1 MSTRAPSIIT
11 RLDIK
16 FFETALCAESDPESF
31 FPEKGL
37 KHSTANANRA
47 KAICFSCV
55 NRKECLDWALL
66 IDDRW
71 AIMGGLTP
79 RARRSLR
86 ESHKKTI
93 NAGIKAGLSLI
104 EIADK
109 NGYTLAYFTKLQ
121 NERLYSNGYIPLK
134 RRSRDGKDD

>member
-1 MSTRAPSIIT
+1 MSTSAPTIIT

-16 FFETALCAESDPESF
+16 FFDQALCAESDPESF

-37 KHSTANANRA
+37 KHSTANSNKA

-79 RARRSLR
+79 RARRSFR

-93 NAGIKAGLSLI
+93 NAGIKAGLSLT

-109 NGYTLAYFTKLQ
+109 NGFTLAYTTKLHSQ
-121 NERLYSNGYIPLK
+121 RLYPNGYTPK
-134 RRSRDGKDD
+134 EEVA

>member
-1 MSTRAPSIIT
+1 MSTRAPSILT

-55 NRKECLDWALL
+55 SRKGCLDYAFL

-79 RARRSLR
+79 RARRTLR
-86 ESHKKTI
+86 KSHKRAV
-93 NAGIKAGLSLI
+93 NAGIEAGLTVE

-109 NGYTLAYFTKLQ
+109 NGLALEYVIKLQ
-121 NERLYSNGYIPLK
+121 EERLYPNGHTAK
-134 RRSRDGKDD
+134 EEVA